1 MVSFFADQL
10 DFILFF
16 YGLAF
21 ILLGAVCVSVA
32 RGERGSVPWLILG
45 AFAYVHGLS
54 EWLDLSALV
63 FSDSPAFAMV
73 RTAVMTLSFV
83 LLFKFARREALRLDV
98 WVTGR
103 WIYLP
108 LLLLIGLGGY
118 LAGVS
123 GANVLARYVLGLPA
137 AELAAI
143 MIARHAREVTPRERP
158 WLYLAAVGFVFYGL
172 AAGAIVPAVPNWSL
186 DVFNYD
192 AFSQRT
198 GVPIQIVRAL
208 IACFIAFSI
217 WGYWGQRL
225 IVDLASPRYAAFQHN
240 QFYRTLGALG
250 LILVVGW
257 VLTQVLGDVYKG
269 HIEKESNGDISLIA
283 SRLAAET
290 NATDGM
296 VKALAYTEAID
307 RVIAG
312 GSSDRA
318 KAVLALDANAA
329 NASDGYVLGRNG
341 RVLVAT
347 DNGIVR
353 AGDDL
358 SGMPYFQMS
367 ITGDRGYHFE
377 FDVLDNTPYYH
388 ASYPLHQSDGSI
400 AGVVVLRKSLAG
412 FENDLKNFDRA
423 FALIDRD
430 GVSLITNRAEM
441 RLRTLWPLPAKKIE
455 SLALVYGPISGK
467 PILEREIRASQ
478 WLKFDGNRDFVERMA
493 VAHGDWSLIVWK
505 TPQGI
510 FASRVLG
517 IIITLQLT
525 IIALVYLVGR
535 ERWFHDNLQ
544 LEKRLGLE
552 ELARDLDY
560 RAATDPL
567 TGLFNRRKFDRSL
580 AVEMLR
586 AQRYGTPLALILFD
600 IDRFKAINDN
610 YGHQA
615 GDAVLVEL
623 SRYSAAHIRASDILA
638 RWGGEEFVILCPGV
652 DGTMAR
658 QLAGHLRDGFNA
670 LNHPG
675 VGAVTCSFGVVEFV
689 PSDSAQ
695 SILAR
700 ADAALYRAKANG
712 RDRVEL
718 AKSPSGERGTFQPA
732 K

>member
-1 MVSFFADQL
+1 MASFFADQL

-21 ILLGAVCVSVA
+21 ILLGAVCLSVA
-32 RGERGSVPWLILG
+32 RGERGSVPWMILG
-45 AFAYVHGLS
+45 AFGYVHGIS
-54 EWLDLSALV
+54 EWLDLSALI
-63 FSDSPAFAMV
+63 FSDSPAFAIL

-83 LLFKFARREALRLDV
+83 FLFKFARREAIRRDF

-103 WIYLP
+103 WIYVP
-108 LLLLIGLGGY
+108 LLLLVALGGY
-118 LAGVS
+118 LAGVN
-123 GANVLARYVLGLPA
+123 GANVFARYVVGLPA
-137 AELAAI
+137 AEISAI
-143 MIARHAREVTPRERP
+143 MIARHAREVTLRERH
-158 WLYLAAVGFVFYGL
+158 WLYLAAAGFVLYGL

-192 AFSQRT
+192 VFAQWT
-198 GVPIQIVRAL
+198 GMPIQFVRAL

-225 IVDLASPRYAAFQHN
+225 VSDLASTRYAAFQHN

-250 LILVVGW
+250 VILVVGW
-257 VLTQVLGDVYKG
+257 VLTQVLGDVYKS
-269 HIEKESNGDISLIA
+269 HIEEESSGDISLIA

-290 NATDGM
+290 KATDGM

-307 RVIAG
+307 RVVAG
-312 GSSDRA
+312 GSSARA
-318 KAVLALDANAA
+318 KAVLALDAIAA
-329 NASDGYVLGRNG
+329 DASDGYVLGRNG

-347 DNGIVR
+347 DGGIVH

-358 SGMPYFQMS
+358 SRTRYYQMS
-367 ITGDRGYHFE
+367 IVGDRGNHFE
-377 FDVLDNTPYYH
+377 FDVLDNAPYYY
-388 ASYPLHQSDGSI
+388 ASYPLRESDGHVT
-400 AGVVVLRKSLAG
+400 GVVVLRKSLAG
-412 FENDLKNFDRA
+412 FERDLKTFDRS
-423 FALIDRD
+423 FALIDGN
-430 GVSLITNRAEM
+430 GVPLVTNRAAM
-441 RLRTLWPLPAKKIE
+441 RFRPLWPLPTKEVQA
-455 SLALVYGPISGK
+455 LALIYGPISGA
-467 PILEREIRASQ
+467 PLLEHEIETSQ
-478 WLKFDGNRDFVERMA
+478 WTKFDGNRDFVQRIS
-493 VAHGDWSLIVWK
+493 VVHGDWSLVVWK

-544 LEKRLGLE
+544 LERRLGLE
-552 ELARDLDY
+552 ELARDLDH

-586 AQRYGTPLALILFD
+586 AQRYGTPLSLILFD
-600 IDRFKAINDN
+600 IDRFKSVNDKH
-610 YGHQA
+610 GHQA

-623 SRYSAAHIRASDILA
+623 SRYGAAHIRASDILA
-638 RWGGEEFVILCPGV
+638 RWGGEEFVILCPGI
-652 DGTMAR
+652 DGTMASH
-658 QLAGHLRDGFNA
+658 LAGHLREGFNA

-675 VGAVTCSFGVVEFV
+675 VGTVTCSFGVVEFN
-689 PSDSAQ
+689 PTDSAQ
-695 SILAR
+695 SLLAR
-700 ADAALYRAKANG
+700 ADAALYRAKAKG

-718 AKSPSGERGTFQPA
+718 ADQPA
-732 K
+732 KEAAALLAAK

>member
-1 MVSFFADQL
+1 MASFFADQL

-21 ILLGAVCVSVA
+21 ILLGAVCLSVA
-32 RGERGSVPWLILG
+32 RGERGTVPWLILG
-45 AFAYVHGLS
+45 AFAYVHGIG
-54 EWLDLSALV
+54 EWLDLSALI
-63 FSDSPAFAMV
+63 FSDTPAFAIV
-73 RTAVMTLSFV
+73 RTVVMILSF
-83 LLFKFARREALRLDV
+83 LFLFKFARREAIRRDF
-98 WVTGR
+98 WVAGR
-103 WIYLP
+103 WIYVP
-108 LLLLIGLGGY
+108 LLLLVAFGGY
-118 LAGVS
+118 LAGVN
-123 GANVLARYVLGLPA
+123 GANVFARYLLGLPA
-137 AELAAI
+137 AEIAAI
-143 MIARHAREVTPRERP
+143 MIARHAREVSPRERH
-158 WLYLAAVGFVFYGL
+158 WLYLAAAGFVLYGL

-192 AFSQRT
+192 VFSQWT
-198 GVPIQIVRAL
+198 GMPIQFVRAL

-225 IVDLASPRYAAFQHN
+225 IVDMASARYADFQHN
-240 QFYRTLGALG
+240 QFYRTLSALG

-257 VLTQVLGDVYKG
+257 VLTQVLGDVYKS
-269 HIEKESNGDISLIA
+269 HIEEESRGDISLIA

-307 RVIAG
+307 RVVAG
-312 GSSDRA
+312 GNSDRA
-318 KAVLALDANAA
+318 KAVLALDVNAA
-329 NASDGYVLGRNG
+329 DASDGYVLGRNG

-358 SGMPYFQMS
+358 SAMPYFQMS
-367 ITGDRGYHFE
+367 IMGDRGYHFE
-377 FDVLDNTPYYH
+377 FEVLDNTPYYY
-388 ASYPLHQSDGSI
+388 ASYPLHRSDGRVV
-400 AGVVVLRKSLAG
+400 GVVVLRKSLAG
-412 FENDLKNFDRA
+412 FENDLKSFDRS
-423 FALIDRD
+423 FVLIDRD
-430 GVSLITNRAEM
+430 GVSLVTNRAEM
-441 RLRTLWPLPAKKIE
+441 RFRALWPLPAKKIE
-455 SLALVYGPISGK
+455 SLALVYGPISST
-467 PILEREIRASQ
+467 PALEREIKTSQ
-478 WLKFDGNRDFVERMA
+478 WLKFDGSRDFVERVP
-493 VAHGDWSLIVWK
+493 VAHGDWSLMVWK

-544 LEKRLGLE
+544 LERRLGLE

-580 AVEMLR
+580 AVEILR
-586 AQRYGTPLALILFD
+586 AQRYGTPLSLILFD
-600 IDRFKAINDN
+600 IDRFKSVNDKH
-610 YGHQA
+610 GHQA

-623 SRYSAAHIRASDILA
+623 SRYGAAHIRASDILA
-638 RWGGEEFVILCPGV
+638 RWGGEEFVILCPGI
-652 DGTMAR
+652 DGAMACH
-658 QLAGHLRDGFNA
+658 LAGHLREGFNA

-675 VGAVTCSFGVVEFV
+675 VGTVTCSFGVVEFD

-695 SILAR
+695 SVMAR
-700 ADAALYRAKANG
+700 ADAALYRAKAKG

-718 AKSPSGERGTFQPA
+718 ADRPPVEPVALLPA